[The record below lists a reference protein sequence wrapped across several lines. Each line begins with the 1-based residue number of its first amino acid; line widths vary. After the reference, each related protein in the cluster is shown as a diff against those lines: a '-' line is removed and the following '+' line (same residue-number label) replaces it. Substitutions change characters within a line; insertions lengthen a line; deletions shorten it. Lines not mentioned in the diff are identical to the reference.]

1 MLRLDHT
8 NSKSKTTI
16 EIRGI
21 VKRLGREK
29 VAAVDH
35 LDLDVNNGE
44 ILTILGP
51 SGCGKTTTLRLI
63 AGFETPDSGKIIIND
78 NVVADSGGKF
88 IPPEKRNIG
97 IVLQE
102 FALFPHL
109 SVRRN
114 IAFGL
119 RGKSQ
124 AEIDERVQAM
134 VNLAGLQGLED
145 RYPHQLSGGQQQ
157 RVALARALAPSPLI
171 VLLDEPFASI
181 DPDLRSRMRMDL
193 KRILKEAGVTA
204 VFVTH
209 DQEEAFLIADRIAV
223 MNKGRIHQIG
233 TPAEIYHNPQD
244 RFVAEFVGKAD
255 FIPGRVRSAKI
266 STEIGEFALA
276 NSTHVKDGEDVSVM
290 LRPGNI
296 DVIPTESGVGTIQS
310 IEFKGEDTVYSVK
323 LGSGQTIRSSQHAP
337 FIHPVGT
344 RVKIVA
350 NSAHLIVFDK
360 DGVPI
365 RLNRSFSEND
375 PHAATT

>member
-1 MLRLDHT
+1 FT
-8 NSKSKTTI
+8 
-16 EIRGI
+16 
-21 VKRLGREK
+21 
-29 VAAVDH
+29 
-35 LDLDVNNGE
+35 
-44 ILTILGP
+44 
-51 SGCGKTTTLRLI
+51 
-63 AGFETPDSGKIIIND
+63 
-78 NVVADSGGKF
+78 
-88 IPPEKRNIG
+88 
-97 IVLQE
+97 
-102 FALFPHL
+102 LFPHL

-134 VNLAGLQGLED
+134 VNLAGHQGLED
-145 RYPHQLSGGQQQ
+145 RYPHQLAGGQQP
-157 RVALARALAPSPLI
+157 RVGPARALAPSPQI
-171 VLLDEPFASI
+171 VLLDEPFAII

-266 STEIGEFALA
+266 STEIGEFAVGS
-276 NSTHVKDGEDVSVM
+276 STHVKDGEDVSVM

>member
-8 NSKSKTTI
+8 DSKSKTTI

-21 VKRLGREK
+21 VKRLGRER
-29 VAAVDH
+29 VAAVDN
-35 LDLDVNNGE
+35 LDLDVNKGE

-63 AGFETPDSGKIIIND
+63 AGFESPDSGRIIING
-78 NVVADSGGKF
+78 NVVADNGSGKF
-88 IPPEKRNIG
+88 VPPEKRNIG

-119 RGKSQ
+119 RGKSP

-233 TPAEIYHNPQD
+233 TPSEIYHDPCD
-244 RFVAEFVGKAD
+244 RFVAEFVGRAD
-255 FIPGRVRSAKI
+255 FIPGRVRAAKI
-266 STEIGEFALA
+266 STEIGEFAVGSSL
-276 NSTHVKDGEDVSVM
+276 HIEDGEKVSVM

-296 DVIPTESGVGTIQS
+296 DVVPAESGNGTIQS
-310 IEFKGEDTVYSVK
+310 VEFKGEDTVYLIR
-323 LGSGQTIRSSQHAP
+323 LGSGQTIHSSQHSS

-344 RVKIVA
+344 KVRVVA

-360 DGVPI
+360 DDVPI
-365 RLNRSFSEND
+365 KLNRGLLQ
-375 PHAATT
+375 